1 MLDLH
6 RLAKGHLVS
15 SRALWCT
22 ALAAGLLAG
31 SSRADDDRW
40 RRWLP
45 DVGVA
50 VSTDLTLAGGDRLNG
65 YGAYDATRSGFGF
78 DYLAFGLLADYGGHV
93 RIDAAAVVLVEEAFL
108 DHAAIIVDR
117 LPWNVT
123 VSGGFISSRVGFE
136 SERAAWD
143 SDFPDQA
150 LALGRVFGEYGYA
163 PLGVDL
169 AFEIPAPWTLRPF
182 FAATAAFGYGQRS
195 FYGEDLDSANSE
207 VDELRDFVWIL
218 GVENAIEADD
228 VTVSV
233 EFAALLGPNPTGRGN
248 QTDIFSLALS
258 VEYPEDDDAF
268 GVLFETE
275 WFTRRR
281 QVPGGNVSD
290 TSGLVSLVF
299 DFEEDWE
306 AGARF
311 DYLQSVPR
319 SVLELAQ
326 DSQYRTTVLFGYEPG
341 DYLSFDLAASFETGG
356 NHDDLGYT
364 VQLNVRAGF
373 MPYVEEEE

>member
-1 MLDLH
+1 M
-6 RLAKGHLVS
+6 A
-15 SRALWCT
+15 ALS
-22 ALAAGLLAG
+22 AMFIAGPAG
-31 SSRADDDRW
+31 ADEDGW

-50 VSTDLTLAGGDRLNG
+50 ISGDLTLAGGDRLNG
-65 YGAYDATRSGFGF
+65 YGAYDATRTGFGL
-78 DYLAFGLLADYGGHV
+78 DYLAIGLLADYGGHV
-93 RIDAAAVVLVEEAFL
+93 RIDAAAVVTLDDAFL
-108 DHAAIIVDR
+108 DSAAIIVDR

-123 VSGGFISSRVGFE
+123 IRAGVISSRVGFE
-136 SERAAWD
+136 SGRAEWE
-143 SDFPDQA
+143 SSFPDQA
-150 LALGRVFGEYGYA
+150 LALGRVFGEYGYR
-163 PLGVDL
+163 PLGIDL

-182 FAATAAFGYGQRS
+182 FGATAAFGYGQRS
-195 FYGEDLDSANSE
+195 FYGEETDSANSD
-207 VDELRDFVWIL
+207 VDEPRDLVWTL
-218 GVENAIEADD
+218 GLENVFEVDD
-228 VTVSV
+228 VTLGL

-248 QTDIFSLALS
+248 QTDLLSLAFS
-258 VEYPEDDDAF
+258 VEYPEEGNDV

-290 TSGLVSLVF
+290 TSGLVSLMF
-299 DFEEDWE
+299 DFAEDWE

-311 DYLQSVPR
+311 DFLQSVPR

-326 DSQYRTTVLFGYEPG
+326 DSQYRTTVLVGYEPG

-373 MPYVEEEE
+373 MPIIEEED